1 MEDNRTQQ
9 IKDIVKLSYND
20 KHITH
25 VLSNEK
31 VNEMTQLQ
39 QRYPITKLPVCNKCE
54 ALGLWGFT
62 KMKEP
67 AGYCERCGTITVK
80 PICYAEYLV
89 QGYDLPDT
97 MSAEKKEEIKVKRS
111 LIV

>member
-1 MEDNRTQQ
+1 MERNITQQ
-9 IKDIVKLSYND
+9 AKDIIKLSYND
-20 KHITH
+20 KHIVH

-31 VNEMTQLQ
+31 VNEMTQLS
-39 QRYPITKLPVCNKCE
+39 QRYPITRLPVCNHCE

-67 AGYCERCGTITVK
+67 AGYCEKCGTITVG
-80 PICYAEYLV
+80 PISYAEYLV
-89 QGYDLPDT
+89 AGHDLPGT
-97 MSAEKKEEIKVKRS
+97 MNAEKKEEIRVRRS